1 MLGWFL
7 HRFQQRVERG
17 CREHMHLVDDV
28 HFIFADRRQVG
39 NFVAQVADIVNA
51 VVGGSVHLDDIHDG
65 AGVNTLANFTF
76 AAGIGAGGVQAVDSL
91 GKNFGAGGLAGAARA
106 GEQVGMADTPGCNLV
121 LQGRDDGRLAY
132 DVGKALGTPFAI

>member
-1 MLGWFL
+1 MLGRFL

-17 CREHMHLVDDV
+17 CRKHMHLVDDV

-39 NFVAQVADIVNA
+39 NFVPQVADIVHA
-51 VVGGSVHLDDIHDG
+51 VVGGCVHLHHVQQAAVVDAFADLALP
-65 AGVNTLANFTF
+65 AGVA
-76 AAGIGAGGVQAVDSL
+76 IYWVQAVDRL
-91 GKNFGAGGLAGAARA
+91 GKNFGAGGLACAARA